1 MQKTTKS
8 QQPQAGPAADA
19 GLAQVKHRRRPWLWA
34 LSALLIALGALLAGA
49 VVNMVKDTVA
59 VVVVNRDV
67 TRGTQLTSDDLTT
80 VDVHPDPALRT
91 IPAAELNELVGQT
104 AKVDLPQGS
113 LVVPG
118 STGDKITPVEGQS
131 LVGVAL
137 TPAQMPAGG
146 LKTGQLVQL
155 ISTPRQ
161 GDDIVADA
169 AVVDVEAVVVTSEL
183 ITDTNMT
190 VVNVTVGAEHA
201 PLVAAMSA
209 TGRLALIVKGI

>member
-1 MQKTTKS
+1 MNKIK
-8 QQPQAGPAADA
+8 PQESPVEPAADVA
-19 GLAQVKHRRRPWLWA
+19 LAQVKHRRRPWLWV

-49 VVNMVKDTVA
+49 VVNMVKDTVP

-67 TRGTQLTSDDLTT
+67 TRGTQLTADDLTT
-80 VDVHPDPALRT
+80 VGVHPDPAMRT
-91 IPAAELNELVGQT
+91 IPAAELSGLVGQT
-104 AKVDLPQGS
+104 ALVDLPQGA
-113 LVVPG
+113 LLVPG
-118 STGDKITPVEGQS
+118 STGGEITPVDGQS

-146 LKTGQLVQL
+146 LKQGQQVQL

-169 AVVDVEAVVVTSEL
+169 AVIDVEAVVVTTEP
-183 ITDTNMT
+183 IADTNMT
-190 VVNVTVGAEHA
+190 VVNVTVPADQA
-201 PLVAAMSA
+201 PLVATMSA